1 MYVRFM
7 SSGPIEVAQ
16 HQVLAGLADVDRG
29 LAAVLGGSR
38 WSMSARDVRTVLA
51 EVTRLQAVAHT
62 AYLVLLVE
70 SAGRDAPE
78 QGRTTNA
85 TCTWLAAQRNL
96 SAGQLQADLR
106 SAQVLDAEVGELRT
120 LGRALA
126 CGEVSAAHTRIAV
139 RALEQIPA
147 GIRRE
152 RTVEIDGLLTDQA
165 RRFAP
170 PTTAKLARHLLD
182 TVDPDRVDR
191 FDTEAHLR
199 REVFLAVDSTGMGV
213 LRAQLEPTVTA
224 QFKAVLEHLSAPHRG
239 AVQSWQD
246 EAEPSALAGSA
257 PAGSAH
263 TDAAVVDRRTP
274 AQRRADALGEMAR
287 LAAGALHIGVRAGEP
302 PRVVVHT
309 TPEQIAAA
317 HGVRDGAQAA
327 QQPAAGAASCEQT
340 GPLTPT
346 TLDLLLC
353 DSVIDRVLLDDTGRV
368 LEMTTLG
375 RFFTPAQRRALA
387 ARDGGCAFPGCDR
400 PPTWT
405 DAHHIEF
412 FSRGGPTTVDNG
424 VLLCAHHHT
433 VIHLGEWS
441 ISSRGGVPWFLPPAH
456 LDPQQRPI
464 RNTVHDAI
472 AETRRVGQQLSL
484 PTAHV
489 ATDPGG

>member
-1 MYVRFM
+1 
-7 SSGPIEVAQ
+7 
-16 HQVLAGLADVDRG
+16 
-29 LAAVLGGSR
+29 
-38 WSMSARDVRTVLA
+38 
-51 EVTRLQAVAHT
+51 
-62 AYLVLLVE
+62 VLLAE
-70 SAGRDAPE
+70 SAGRDEPE
-78 QGRTTNA
+78 HGRATGA

-96 SAGQLQADLR
+96 SAGQLQVDLR
-106 SAQVLDAEVGELRT
+106 SAQVFDAEVGELRT

-126 CGEVSAAHTRIAV
+126 CGDVSAAHTRIAV

-147 GIRRE
+147 GIRRA
-152 RTVEIDGLLTDQA
+152 RTAEIDELLTDQA

-199 REVFLAVDSTGMGV
+199 REVFLAMDSTGMGV
-213 LRAQLEPTVTA
+213 LRAHLEPAVTA
-224 QFKAVLEHLSAPHRG
+224 QFKAVLEHLSAPRRG
-239 AVQSWQD
+239 SMQTWQD
-246 EAEPSALAGSA
+246 EAEPLA
-257 PAGSAH
+257 PAGS
-263 TDAAVVDRRTP
+263 TQTGLTVVDRRTP

-317 HGVRDGAQAA
+317 HGVRDGARAA

-346 TLDLLLC
+346 TLDVLLC

-464 RNTVHDAI
+464 RNTVHDAL